1 MPLATVGCLLIAL
14 CYNPLCP
21 VTIFDLVEGGP
32 GMDIGRAFSYVF
44 EDEDW
49 VVKVLIGAVLVL
61 TGIGFIPVIGYG
73 LEVAR
78 RVVRGDPQPLPAW
91 DDWGTK
97 IVEGLVSM
105 VISFVWSLPGIILSS
120 CIAIILVPVS
130 NRGGQVSALAV
141 VASVCVGLL
150 VFLYSLL
157 MALVLPAAM
166 THYAVTGEF
175 GAAFRF
181 GEVIGLVRNNLG
193 AYLMVL
199 VVTILG
205 GFIGSLGTIAC
216 AIGVVFTSFYSVLVT
231 YHAYGQAY
239 RVAVGNVN
247 SELPSVS

>member
-1 MPLATVGCLLIAL
+1 
-14 CYNPLCP
+14 
-21 VTIFDLVEGGP
+21 
-32 GMDIGRAFSYVF
+32 MDIGRAFGYVF

-49 VVKVLIGAVLVL
+49 VVKVLIGGVLML
-61 TGIGFIPVIGYG
+61 TGIGSIPAVGYG

-91 DDWGTK
+91 EDWGTK

-105 VISFVWSLPGIILSS
+105 VIGFIWSLPAVILSG
-120 CIAIILVPVS
+120 CIAIILVPVTD
-130 NRGGQVSALAV
+130 RGGQVSALGV
-141 VASVCVGLL
+141 LGSTCVGLL

-157 MALVLPAAM
+157 LMLVLPAAI

-181 GEVIGLVRNNLG
+181 GEVIGMVRSNLG

-199 VVTILG
+199 VITILAS
-205 GFIGSLGTIAC
+205 FIGSLGTIAC
-216 AIGVVFTSFYSVLVT
+216 VIGVVFTSFYSTLIM
-231 YHAYGQAY
+231 YYAYGQAY
-239 RVAVGNVN
+239 RVAVGNVS

>member
-1 MPLATVGCLLIAL
+1 
-14 CYNPLCP
+14 
-21 VTIFDLVEGGP
+21 
-32 GMDIGRAFSYVF
+32 MDIGRAFSFVF

-91 DDWGTK
+91 DDWGAK

-105 VISFVWSLPGIILSS
+105 VISFVWSLPGIILSG
-120 CIAIILVPVS
+120 CIAIILVPATDQY
-130 NRGGQVSALAV
+130 GQVSAWGVL
-141 VASVCVGLL
+141 ASVCVGLL

-157 MALVLPAAM
+157 LMLVLPAAL

-181 GEVIGLVRNNLG
+181 GEVVGMVRSNLG
-193 AYLMVL
+193 AYLMV
-199 VVTILG
+199 VVITILA

-216 AIGVVFTSFYSVLVT
+216 GIGLVFTSFYSTLIT
-231 YHAYGQAY
+231 YYAYGQAY